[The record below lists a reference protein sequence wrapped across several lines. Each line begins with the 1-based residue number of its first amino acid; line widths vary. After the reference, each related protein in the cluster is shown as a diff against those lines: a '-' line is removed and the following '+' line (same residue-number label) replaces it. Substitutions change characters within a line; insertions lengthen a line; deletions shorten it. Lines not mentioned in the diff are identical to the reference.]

1 MLAASTFSAGRT
13 LIAAVADLL
22 ELRVAPLDGEA
33 MVTLEVEVVEV

>member
-22 ELRVAPLDGEA
+22 ELGVAPLDREV
-33 MVTLEVEVVEV
+33 MVTLGVEVVEV